1 MKIKILL
8 FVAIGFLAYSCN
20 SPKEESNE
28 SPAYESA
35 EAEKVDMLARG
46 EYLVDVGGCHHCHS
60 PKIQTDK
67 GVVLDPDRI
76 LSGHPAN
83 EALADYDLETG
94 KSFLLFNMSLTATIG
109 PWGTS
114 FAGNLTPDDTGI
126 GTWTEAQFINAI
138 RKGKLKGLDGSRD
151 LLPPMPWE
159 DFAKMTDEDL
169 KAIFAYLNT
178 LKPVENIVPAPI
190 PPQGAGQ

>member
-8 FVAIGFLAYSCN
+8 FVAIGFFAYSCN
-20 SPKEESNE
+20 SSKEENKE
-28 SPAYESA
+28 PQKYESA
-35 EAEKVDMLARG
+35 ATENVDMIARG
-46 EYLVDVGGCHHCHS
+46 EYLVNTSGCHHCHS
-60 PKIQTDK
+60 PKIMTDR
-67 GVVLDPDRI
+67 GPALDPDKL
-76 LSGHPAN
+76 LSGYPAD
-83 EALADYDLETG
+83 EVLGDYDQETA
-94 KSFLLFNMSLTATIG
+94 KQFILFNMDLTAAIG

-126 GTWTEAQFINAI
+126 GTWTEAQFINAL
-138 RKGKLKGLDGSRD
+138 RKGKLKGLEGSRG

-159 DFAKMTDEDL
+159 DIAMMTDEDL
-169 KAIFAYLNT
+169 KSIFAYLNT

>member
-1 MKIKILL
+1 MKFSILTI
-8 FVAIGFLAYSCN
+8 FVIGLCVYSCN
-20 SPKEESNE
+20 SPKEEKME
-28 SPAYESA
+28 TPEYQSA
-35 EAEKVDMLARG
+35 EAEAVDMVAKG
-46 EYLVDVGGCHHCHS
+46 EYLVNTGGCHHCHS
-60 PKIQTDK
+60 PKIMTDK
-67 GVVLDPDRI
+67 GPALDPDRL
-76 LSGHPAN
+76 LSGYPAD
-83 EALADYDLETG
+83 AVLGDYDQETA
-94 KSFLLFNMSLTATIG
+94 KQYVLFNMDLTASIG

-126 GTWTEAQFINAI
+126 GTWTEDQFINCI

-159 DFAKMTDEDL
+159 DFAKMTDGDL

-190 PPQGAGQ
+190 PPLAAGQ